1 MGKKKVNKGAWGIAK
16 DKANVQVSIEKVQ
29 NFEEAFNK
37 IKAATGIS
45 DIEELV
51 STFIKN
57 EDQNFSLFNYVNEQT
72 NDIEKLEEQI
82 QQLKEEEQKYA
93 QESGDDVNQHK
104 QILKELEVKLQSTET
119 MVEKY
124 EGKCQDT

>member
-1 MGKKKVNKGAWGIAK
+1 MKDDEAKLKKKLSRGAWGIAK
-16 DKANVQVSIEKVQ
+16 EKVDMQVSMERVQ

-51 STFIKN
+51 RTFIKN

-93 QESGDDVNQHK
+93 QES
-104 QILKELEVKLQSTET
+104 
-119 MVEKY
+119 
-124 EGKCQDT
+124 